1 MAFQS
6 YCWSLGTTS
15 FRVQNLNYKIER
27 QLQLLNVLWSDKSNI
42 GWDEITQEKYYNIMH
57 EAGLL
62 IGEAQRKSKDARQKT
77 SGLVEIGVI
86 DKDRKITNIGNKI
99 IPDKIL
105 LMPIFSPFFLYYFPP
120 NFLFLASK
128 VFIAFKKSSSEKSG
142 QYLSINKNSV

>member
-27 QLQLLNVLWSDKSNI
+27 QLQLLNVLWSDRSNI

-62 IGEAQRKSKDARQKT
+62 VGEAQRKSKDARQKT

-86 DKDRKITNIGNKI
+86 DKDRRITAADKKDIGGRCYSRAELNDMLCMAGFCK
-99 IPDKIL
+99 DK
-105 LMPIFSPFFLYYFPP
+105 FY
-120 NFLFLASK
+120 
-128 VFIAFKKSSSEKSG
+128 
-142 QYLSINKNSV
+142 

>member
-27 QLQLLNVLWSDKSNI
+27 QLQLLNVLWSDRSNI

-62 IGEAQRKSKDARQKT
+62 VGEAQRKSKDARQKT

-86 DKDRKITNIGNKI
+86 DKDRRITNIGKRIIDIINSENFEDDNIFNIHKDSFIYLKYEESIKCLKEITRKKENNYKI
-99 IPDKIL
+99 MRK
-105 LMPIFSPFFLYYFPP
+105 
-120 NFLFLASK
+120 
-128 VFIAFKKSSSEKSG
+128 
-142 QYLSINKNSV
+142 

>member
-77 SGLVEIGVI
+77 
-86 DKDRKITNIGNKI
+86 
-99 IPDKIL
+99 
-105 LMPIFSPFFLYYFPP
+105 
-120 NFLFLASK
+120 
-128 VFIAFKKSSSEKSG
+128 
-142 QYLSINKNSV
+142 